1 MTYHHNFVRHL
12 LEAELQRH
20 IYEQAEK
27 GIPVTAQLLSET
39 KGAILERFWGGEVV
53 IDDGA
58 RLTWMRQPHYYM
70 GFYPYTYSAGLT
82 CGTAVA
88 QRIKEE
94 GQPAAEQWVEVLKL
108 GGSLPPMEL
117 MARAGVDMT
126 KPDPIRKAI
135 AYVGSLIDEL
145 EASF

>member
-1 MTYHHNFVRHL
+1 
-12 LEAELQRH
+12 
-20 IYEQAEK
+20 
-27 GIPVTAQLLSET
+27 
-39 KGAILERFWGGEVV
+39 
-53 IDDGA
+53 
-58 RLTWMRQPHYYM
+58 
-70 GFYPYTYSAGLT
+70 
-82 CGTAVA
+82 
-88 QRIKEE
+88 
-94 GQPAAEQWVEVLKL
+94 VEVLKL